1 MGEELYAA
9 SAYLARDPLLLGTL
23 KAQDLTKI
31 LIVATLGLGALAT
44 LALRANWF
52 ITMLSVG

>member
-1 MGEELYAA
+1 MTPHAFIN
-9 SAYLARDPLLLGTL
+9 YLARDPLLLGTL